1 MKHPKILILISY
13 PLQVCRFL
21 RILDTMQSRLFFSFL
36 ILAILFAACQSSNQV
51 RVGLDNPS
59 NQTVSLQLGDSLFE
73 VEAFACRY
81 VQVPKG
87 AYPFTVKVAD
97 RKLTGKTE
105 ITQDSGMFNLL
116 GYEYVLWKEIWFNR
130 EKFGDM
136 PPAEYLREDSIMLD
150 GKPYYGQLKCLEKQ
164 PQFYPRQWDYDSRT
178 SFPDELYLGSK
189 DTLSKTKIFRKSDF
203 IEEYSAMYELD
214 PGMQRLLDSLVQAE
228 KPHQ

>member
-1 MKHPKILILISY
+1 MQI
-13 PLQVCRFL
+13 RFL
-21 RILDTMQSRLFFSFL
+21 TSFF
-36 ILAILFAACQSSNQV
+36 ILAILFASCQRSKQV
-51 RVGLDNPS
+51 WVGLDNPS
-59 NQTVSLQLGDSLFE
+59 NQTVSLQVGDSLFE

-81 VQVPKG
+81 VQLPQG
-87 AYPFTVKVAD
+87 PHAFTVKVAD
-97 RKLTGKTE
+97 KQLTGKTS

-150 GKPYYGQLKCLEKQ
+150 GKTYYGQLRLLDMQ

-189 DTLSKTKIFRKSDF
+189 DTLGKTKIFRKSDF
-203 IEEYSAMYELD
+203 IEEYNAMYELD
-214 PGMQRLLDSLVQAE
+214 PDMQRILDSLMHAQGLPT
-228 KPHQ
+228 K